1 MENRCKKSTPIAYA
15 TAVASPDAPYVNI
28 CVHCGKGLTANDRH
42 MIDCPVCGY
51 DLDWTPRRAPKQ
63 PPSIGNRP
71 ESLRL
76 IIAKLYSNKLLNAAE
91 QTAVDEIRDQ
101 YAATLHWQG
110 ILAHIESLI
119 GDAGFVSEHVSSTKA
134 AIELNVFPSEHDRY
148 WNTVMTIGDCAIEHH
163 CFIEIRPLNAQRFEI
178 RRLS

>member
-1 MENRCKKSTPIAYA
+1 METRQKPTPIAYA
-15 TAVASPDAPYVNI
+15 TAVASPDAPYINI

-51 DLDWTPRRAPKQ
+51 DLDWTKRKALKQ
-63 PPSIGNRP
+63 PPSLGQRP
-71 ESLRL
+71 EALRL
-76 IIAKLYSNKLLNAAE
+76 IIAKLYSSKLLNAAE

-110 ILAHIESLI
+110 VLAHITEMI
-119 GDAGFVSEHVSSTKA
+119 GNAGFVSEHVSGTKA
-134 AIELNVFPSEHDRY
+134 AIELNVFPSETDRY
-148 WNTVMTIGDCAIEHH
+148 WNAVMAIGAAAQEHY